1 MIPMYSKPAIL
12 PPSGAHNLAPGYPSA
27 TARLDTGAKEKLS
40 AWERWEM
47 TSIVEELNPAPGKT
61 KADPVLEPLE
71 PALLIDEAELARLRL
86 DAQQTGEVEG
96 RQQGFTQGHS
106 EGYAAGLTLAQEQAQ
121 ALRTLM
127 LALPAALRAAEREV
141 ADDLLTLA
149 LDIARQ
155 VVCQA
160 LPAEPQPILALV
172 RELLHTEPALN
183 GTPRL
188 LLHADDAALVR
199 QHLADDLHAAGWRIR
214 TDPSITRG
222 GCHVHAAS
230 GALDATLETRWE
242 RVAAALGRSAVAPT
256 EAPHD

>member
-1 MIPMYSKPAIL
+1 LPGKATIRMYSKPSSS
-12 PPSGAHNLAPGYPSA
+12 PVSGPKGPLTS
-27 TARLDTGAKEKLS
+27 
-40 AWERWEM
+40 WERWEM
-47 TSIVEELNPAPGKT
+47 TSFNQPEADVAPPVEAT
-61 KADPVLEPLE
+61 E
-71 PALLIDEAELARLRL
+71 PAFAPLAPVLLIDAAELARLRL
-86 DAQQTGEVEG
+86 EAQQAGEVEG

-106 EGYAAGLTLAQEQAQ
+106 EGYAAGQTLAQQQVQ
-121 ALRTLM
+121 ALRTLL

-155 VVCQA
+155 VVRQA
-160 LPAEPQPILALV
+160 LPTEPQPILALV

-188 LLHADDAALVR
+188 LLHADDAVLVQ
-199 QHLADDLHAAGWRIR
+199 QHLADDLQAAGWRLR
-214 TDPSITRG
+214 TDASITRG
-222 GCHVHAAS
+222 GCRVQAAS

-242 RVAAALGRSAVAPT
+242 RVAAVLGRSVVVPA

>member
-1 MIPMYSKPAIL
+1 MMPMYSKPSIL
-12 PPSGAHNLAPGYPSA
+12 PPSGAVRLMPDYPSPPA
-27 TARLDTGAKEKLS
+27 PRDTESKPQLS

-47 TSIVEELNPAPGKT
+47 TSIVEQLNPAPGKT
-61 KADPVLEPLE
+61 KAAPVLKPLE

-96 RQQGFTQGHS
+96 RQQGFTQGHG

-127 LALPAALRAAEREV
+127 LALPAALRDAEREV

-155 VVCQA
+155 VVRQA
-160 LPAEPQPILALV
+160 LPAEPQLILTLV
-172 RELLHTEPALN
+172 RELLHTEPALH

-188 LLHADDAALVR
+188 LLHADDATLVR

-256 EAPHD
+256 QAPHD

>member
-1 MIPMYSKPAIL
+1 MRMYNKPAIS
-12 PPSGAHNLAPGYPSA
+12 PAFAADRFSSGQPSA
-27 TARLDTGAKEKLS
+27 RRASVPKERLS
-40 AWERWEM
+40 AWQRWEM
-47 TSIVEELNPAPGKT
+47 TSIAEELSPKPHEE
-61 KADPVLEPLE
+61 KACPDTALEPLE

-86 DAQQTGEVEG
+86 EAQQAGEVEG

-106 EGYAAGLTLAQEQAQ
+106 EGYAAGLALAQEQAE
-121 ALRTLM
+121 ALRTLL
-127 LALPAALRAAEREV
+127 LALPAALRSAEREV

-155 VVCQA
+155 MVRQA
-160 LPAEPQPILALV
+160 LPIEPQPILTLV

-188 LLHADDAALVR
+188 LLHADDAALVQ
-199 QHLADDLHAAGWRIR
+199 QHLADDLQAAGWRIR
-214 TDPSITRG
+214 TDLSITRG
-222 GCHVHAAS
+222 GCRVHAAS

-242 RVAAALGRSAVAPT
+242 RVAATLGRSAVAAM